1 MANGIRKKNGRE
13 MNLDNVKEFIDDL
26 DCCVI
31 ATVGNDGKPEA
42 ATVGFSC
49 DENMRIVICTNI
61 NTRKA
66 VNMRDNPSVA
76 LVVGFEG
83 SSTLQ
88 YEGIAEQTT
97 VSDLGLRLEQH
108 YEKIPPARRFG
119 EDENQGYYIITPTWI
134 RFTDYTK
141 IPSIFETKEF

>member
-1 MANGIRKKNGRE
+1 
-13 MNLDNVKEFIDDL
+13 MNIDTVKQFL
-26 DCCVI
+26 RSSNTCVI
-31 ATVGNDGKPEA
+31 STVDKNKKPQA

-66 VNMRDNPSVA
+66 VNMRNNPSVA

-83 SSTLQ
+83 SCTLQ
-88 YEGIAEQTT
+88 YEGTVKQTT

-119 EDENQGYYIITPTWI
+119 EDENQGYYIITPTWL

-141 IPSIFETKEF
+141 APSTFEIKEF

>member
-1 MANGIRKKNGRE
+1 
-13 MNLDNVKEFIDDL
+13 MNIDTVKQFLAEFDD
-26 DCCVI
+26 CVI
-31 ATVGNDGKPEA
+31 ATVSADGKPEA

-66 VNMRDNPSVA
+66 VNMRDNHSVA

-83 SSTLQ
+83 SCTVQ
-88 YEGIAEQTT
+88 YEGIARKTSVKE
-97 VSDLGLRLEQH
+97 LGLRLEQH
-108 YEKIPPARRFG
+108 YAKIPSARRFA
-119 EDENQGYYIITPTWI
+119 EDEDQGYYIITPTWL

-141 IPSIFETKEF
+141 APSTFEIKEF